1 MKKMFLVLI
10 LSCMPCLALAGQ
22 GEVYVYNW
30 TEYVPDAVLQQFT
43 EETGIKVIYTTYDSN
58 EAMYAK
64 VKLLGGEGYDVV
76 VPSTYFVSKMRREKL
91 LFPLDRT
98 KLPNFNN
105 LDVAFLDKSYDPDN
119 AYSVPYLW
127 GGSGV
132 IVDSDTV
139 PAEGMNSWHYL
150 WRPELKGRLLLQDDL
165 RDVLGIGLL
174 LKGYSVNET
183 DPEHIRE
190 AYEVIKT
197 LAPNV
202 LVYNSDSPKSAYLG
216 GEVAGGMIWNGEA
229 HQAMAEMESLKFAWA
244 KEGGLLW
251 MDNFVIPKGAK
262 NVDNAHAFINFML
275 RPDIS
280 AQCCEEYGYPTPIV
294 AARELLPDE
303 LRNNPVIFPPA
314 GVLEHS
320 EFQNDVGEAILV
332 YEKYW
337 HMLKAGQ

>member
-1 MKKMFLVLI
+1 MKKMLLA
-10 LSCMPCLALAGQ
+10 LCLALLPGLAWAG

-30 TEYVPDAVLQQFT
+30 TEYVPEAVLAQFT

-76 VPSTYFVSKMRREKL
+76 VPSTYFVNKMRHEGL
-91 LFPLDRT
+91 LLPLDRS
-98 KLPNFNN
+98 KLPNFAN
-105 LDVAFLDKSYDPDN
+105 LDKNFLNKAYDPDN
-119 AYSVPYLW
+119 EYSVPYLW
-127 GGSGV
+127 GGSGIIANSELV
-132 IVDSDTV
+132 PTAGMDS
-139 PAEGMNSWHYL
+139 WRWL
-150 WRPELKGRLLLQDDL
+150 WSPELKGKLLLQDDL

-190 AYEVIKT
+190 AYELIKT

-202 LVYNSDSPKSAYLG
+202 LVYNSDNPKSAYLG
-216 GEVAGGMIWNGEA
+216 GEVAAGMIWNGEA
-229 HQAMAEMESLKFAWA
+229 HQALAEMDTLKFVWA
-244 KEGGLLW
+244 REGGLLW
-251 MDNFVIPKGAK
+251 MDNFVIPKNAK

-275 RPDIS
+275 RPDIA
-280 AQCCEEYGYPTPIV
+280 AQCCEEYGYATPNKPAV
-294 AARELLPDE
+294 ALLPEE
-303 LRNNPVIFPPA
+303 LRNSPVIFPPDE
-314 GVLEHS
+314 VVTRS
-320 EFQNDVGEAILV
+320 DFQNDVGEAILV

>member
-1 MKKMFLVLI
+1 MKKLL
-10 LSCMPCLALAGQ
+10 LALCLALLPGFASAG

-30 TEYVPDAVLQQFT
+30 TEYVPEAVLNQFT

-76 VPSTYFVSKMRREKL
+76 VPSTYFVNKMRREGL
-91 LFPLDRT
+91 LLPLDRS
-98 KLPNFNN
+98 KLPNFAN
-105 LDVAFLDKSYDPDN
+105 LDTKFLGKPYDPDN
-119 AYSVPYLW
+119 EYSVPYLW
-127 GGSGV
+127 GGSGIIANTEMGSV
-132 IVDSDTV
+132 
-139 PAEGMNSWHYL
+139 EGMESWRWL
-150 WRPELKGRLLLQDDL
+150 WSPQLKGKLLLQDDL

-183 DPEHIRE
+183 DPERIRE

-202 LVYNSDSPKSAYLG
+202 LVYNSDNPKSAYLG

-229 HQAMAEMESLKFAWA
+229 YQALGEMNTLKFVWA

-251 MDNFVIPKGAK
+251 MDNFVIPKNAK

-275 RPDIS
+275 RPDIA
-280 AQCCEEYGYPTPIV
+280 AQCCVEYGYATPNK
-294 AARELLPDE
+294 AAVKLLPAE
-303 LRNNPVIFPPA
+303 LRESPLIFPPDEVVA
-314 GVLEHS
+314 RS